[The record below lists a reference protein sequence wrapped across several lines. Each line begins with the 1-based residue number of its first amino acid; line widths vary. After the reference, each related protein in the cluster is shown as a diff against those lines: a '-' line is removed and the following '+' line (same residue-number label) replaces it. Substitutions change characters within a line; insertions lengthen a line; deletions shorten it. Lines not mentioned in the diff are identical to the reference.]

1 MMTIDCECT
10 YPTRLPRS
18 KGTMSPM
25 IDSLDREIL
34 KALLEA
40 FPVLSEVMQQTGKM
54 CFICQSEGSSEL
66 FGPFRYVSQMLG

>member
-10 YPTRLPRS
+10 DPTRLPRS

-25 IDSLDREIL
+25 IDPLDRVIL

-54 CFICQSEGSSEL
+54 CFICRSEGSSEL
-66 FGPFRYVSQMLG
+66 SGPFCHVSQMLR